1 MKVLLFLL
9 FFSGIHAVE
18 LIQHSVKISDSIT
31 GATTTWSS
39 EKIQSVAALGTT
51 STNLDS
57 LTDVAITSP
66 LIGQFLSY
74 NSSSSEWKNASF
86 DALRTV
92 AKGDANYDACTS
104 GELAWDADYL
114 YVCTATGAWKRSA
127 LTGGY

>member
-1 MKVLLFLL
+1 MNILLFLL

-31 GATTTWSS
+31 ITTN
-39 EKIQSVAALGTT
+39 QSPAAG
-51 STNLDS
+51 
-57 LTDVAITSP
+57 
-66 LIGQFLSY
+66 
-74 NSSSSEWKNASF
+74 
-86 DALRTV
+86 
-92 AKGDANYDACTS
+92 DACTS